1 MIRRLL
7 MAMGLLCC
15 TWLTAHEFWLEPQ
28 KFNLKKG
35 EALKL
40 NFRVGENFHG
50 ENWNGT
56 RASVESLTLY
66 YNGIKDDLES
76 LIPEEEPGD
85 SLNLQFFDEGTG
97 MISYHSTNKRI
108 ELAPDKFL
116 EYLKEDGLDSAIA
129 YREAHQE
136 TDSIGKEYYQ
146 RSVKTIFQVGKQM
159 DKTYNIS
166 CGLPLEFIPAKH
178 PYTLTKGQTLKLR
191 LLYHQSPLKDVKVK
205 VWHKLNGKV
214 KMEEYRSNANG
225 EIQFVPSLA
234 GRYMVSAVH
243 MQHIDTSMNT
253 HWQSYWGSITW
264 GY

>member
-1 MIRRLL
+1 MIRRLFIVL
-7 MAMGLLCC
+7 ALLCC

-50 ENWNGT
+50 DNWSGT
-56 RASVESLTLY
+56 RSSVQSLSLY
-66 YNGIKDDLES
+66 YNGIKDDLAP
-76 LIPEEEPGD
+76 LISDEDAGD

-108 ELAPDKFL
+108 ELEPDKFL
-116 EYLKEDGLDSAIA
+116 EYLKEDGLDSAMA
-129 YREAHQE
+129 YREAHHE

-146 RSVKTIFQVGKQM
+146 RSVKTIFQVGKQH
-159 DKTYNIS
+159 DKTYAIA
-166 CGLPLEFIPAKH
+166 CGLPLEFIASQN
-178 PYTLTKGQTLKLR
+178 PYSISKGQVLKIR
-191 LLYHQSPLKDVKVK
+191 LLFQQLPLKGAKVK

-214 KMEEYRSNANG
+214 KMEEYRSNAYG
-225 EIQFVPSLA
+225 DIQFVPSLA

-243 MQHIDTSMNT
+243 MQHIDTSIST